1 MTYLEEYA
9 NAVLS
14 GEIAA
19 CHRIKQVYAH
29 LLDKLKHPETYKPWV
44 FDEGR
49 ANQPIEFI
57 EPFCKQAQ
65 GRNRGKPLK
74 LELFQ
79 KAKHQAV
86 FGFIHEE
93 TGERQYQEVLDIR
106 GRKNGK
112 TTELAADANYMM
124 LGDGEGSPEV
134 YFIATKLDQ
143 AKKGFSEAHKMIMQS
158 DMLKKYLRKRQSDIW
173 CDMNFGTMQA
183 LASNSNSLDG
193 LNGHFVVIDELAAI
207 QKRDLYDLMKQSMS
221 ARFQPLLNCI
231 TTNGF
236 VRNSIYDTQYAYAIK
251 VLDSYDQGKVID
263 ERFLPLIYELDDRDE
278 WDKESCW
285 IKANPGLGTIKS
297 IDKLRGYVE
306 KAKKDPAFKAT
317 VMVKDFNM
325 TETSASAWLTYKT
338 LNNQTKFELNKMAF
352 RYCIGGFDGSDTT
365 DLTNAKALC
374 MRPND
379 NHLYYVSMYW
389 LPEETLI
396 QRSNEDSAPYELWE
410 RQGYLRVSKGYKISF
425 YDVLEWYKE
434 LRDVHDIYVL
444 YVGYDPWHVDVSVL
458 EAFKNEFGREAMI
471 PVRQGAKT
479 LSSPMKSFKA
489 DLDAKLIVYNDN
501 PIDKMCLANTE
512 IKTDINNNIQPVKGI
527 DVRKRI
533 DGTIGF
539 LNSYVV
545 FNDKR
550 DEYLTL
556 I

>member
-9 NAVLS
+9 QAILS
-14 GEIAA
+14 GKINS
-19 CHRIKQVYAH
+19 CHRTKQVYAH
-29 LLDKLKHPETYKPWV
+29 LLDKLKHPEKYKPWV
-44 FDEGR
+44 FDEERG
-49 ANQPIEFI
+49 NEPIRFI
-57 EPFCKQAQ
+57 ESFCKQAQ
-65 GRNRGKPLK
+65 GKNMGSPLK

-112 TTELAADANYMM
+112 TTELAADATYMI

-143 AKKGFSEAHKMIMQS
+143 AKKGFSEAHKMIRQS
-158 DMLKKYLRKRQSDIW
+158 EALNKYLKKRQADIW
-173 CDMNFGTMQA
+173 CEMNFGTMQA

-221 ARFQPLLNCI
+221 SRFQPLLNCI

-236 VRNSIYDTQYAYAIK
+236 IRNSIYDSQYEYSIK
-251 VLDSYDQGKVID
+251 VLDSYDTDRILD
-263 ERFLPLIYELDDRDE
+263 ERFLPIIYELDDRDE
-278 WDKESCW
+278 WDKEECW
-285 IKANPGLGTIKS
+285 IKANPGLGTIKK
-297 IDKLRGYVE
+297 IEKLRGYVK
-306 KAKKDPAFKAT
+306 KAKQDPAFKAT

-325 TETSASAWLTYKT
+325 TETSASAWLTFKT
-338 LNNQTKFELNKMAF
+338 LNNTETFDFDKMAF
-352 RYCIGGFDGSDTT
+352 RYGIGGFDGSDTT
-365 DLTNAKALC
+365 DLTNAKVLC
-374 MRPND
+374 RRPND
-379 NHLYYVSMYW
+379 ERLYFLSMYW

-396 QRSNEDSAPYELWE
+396 QRSLEDNAPYELWE
-410 RQGYLRVSKGYKISF
+410 RQGHLRVSKGNKINF

-434 LRDVHDIYVL
+434 LKNIHDVYVL
-444 YVGYDPWHVDVSVL
+444 YIGYDPWHVDDSLL
-458 EAFKNEFGREAMI
+458 EAFNNEFGKGVMI
-471 PVRQGAKT
+471 PVRQGTRT

-489 DLDAKLIVYNDN
+489 DLDSKLIVYNNN

-512 IKTDINNNIQPVKGI
+512 IKTDINNNIQPIKGI

-545 FNDKR
+545 YGDKR
-550 DEYLTL
+550 DEFLSL
-556 I
+556 V